1 MDPHYRVAIFGSAR
15 IKEGSK
21 EYNDVYLI
29 ARGLAESRFDIVT
42 GGGPGIMQ
50 AANAGHKSA
59 HTDTN
64 SMGLTIKLPFEQET
78 NKYLDIKKE
87 FDRFSNRLDT
97 FMSFSDAVIVATGGI
112 GTLLEMFYSWQLS
125 QVKHICETPIV
136 LYGDMWA
143 GLIEWLRTEVLARS
157 LFDSKDMNNIFH
169 ITSVERVVNFIR
181 KVHEDRLRM
190 EHVCVNY
197 DKYREHHSG
206 ANPIY

>member
-15 IKEGSK
+15 IKEGGK

-59 HTDTN
+59 HTDTH
-64 SMGLTIKLPFEQET
+64 SMGLTIKLPFEQEA

-97 FMSFSDAVIVATGGI
+97 FMSLSDAVVVATGGI
-112 GTLLEMFYSWQLS
+112 GTLLELFYSWQLS

-136 LYGDMWA
+136 LYGDMWT

-157 LFDSKDMNNIFH
+157 LFDSKDMHNIFH
-169 ITSVERVVNFIR
+169 ITSVEGVVNFIR

-197 DKYREHHSG
+197 DKYRVELEK
-206 ANPIY
+206 IKK